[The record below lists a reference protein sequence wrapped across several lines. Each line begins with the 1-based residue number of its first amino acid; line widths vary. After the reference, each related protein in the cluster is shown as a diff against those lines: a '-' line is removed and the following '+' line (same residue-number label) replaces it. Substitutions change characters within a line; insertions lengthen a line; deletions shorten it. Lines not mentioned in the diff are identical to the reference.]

1 MTTQTMQP
9 PKAVGLYDPSFEH
22 DACGVGM
29 VARLDNQPTHEVI
42 QKAITA
48 LENLEHR
55 GASGADP
62 RTGDGAG
69 ILMQMPDE
77 LLRADVPFELP
88 PPGEYG
94 VLMCFLPRED
104 AVRARLETLLERT
117 VLAEGQRVLGWREV
131 PVCPEHTGEVAGA
144 CRPVVRQLFVG
155 AGAADSGIEDA
166 GRAGGVVD
174 DPMAE
179 EFDQDSFERKLYVIR
194 RVCELTAE
202 DPGLYV
208 CSSSSRTL
216 NYKGMLIS
224 FQLAAFYPDL
234 QDERCK
240 SALALVHSRFS
251 TNTFPSW
258 ELAHPY
264 RVICHNGEINTV
276 KGNVNWMRAR
286 ESELQSELFGEDLQ
300 KILPVVT
307 QGNSDSATFDN
318 VLELLQL
325 AGRTPAHAVMMMIPE
340 AYRDREDLPQ
350 ELKGFYAFHACLM
363 EPWDGPASVAFTD
376 GRVVGATL
384 DRNGLRPGR
393 WVETTDGHV
402 VLGSE
407 SGLLDIPADQIRRLG
422 RLQPGK
428 LFLVDLQRGRI
439 VEDSEVKR
447 EVATLKPYDEWYAER
462 SVPFS
467 ELAPSD
473 QVTISEQP
481 LRLRQRAFGYSME
494 DLRVLLTPMAREAAE
509 PIGSMGNDLS
519 LAVLSDQAPPLF
531 SYFKQLFAQVTNP
544 PIDPIREEVVMSLAT
559 SLGTERN
566 LFEETPEHAHKLLLD
581 QPILLNR
588 ELETLRHVSH
598 EEFKART
605 IDIIWPV
612 AEGAAGIEGALA
624 RVCAEAHDAIAEGV
638 NIIVLSDRLM
648 GPSRAPIP
656 SLLAVASVHH
666 HLVREGTRLRAG
678 IILESGEPREVH
690 HFATLLGYGASAINP
705 YLMLETLDRLVF
717 DGQITRAGEDG
728 REVTLT
734 PEQAAQN
741 TIKAIG
747 KGLLKTISKMGISTT
762 QSYCGAQIFEA
773 VGLEPA
779 LIDRH
784 FTGTASRIGGVG
796 LEVLATEALER
807 HARAWPTPSAGDG
820 VDTTGL
826 LPVGGVYAWRR
837 DGEHHIWNPET
848 IALVQ
853 HAVRAANGDVGA
865 ALRGDAAALET
876 VRGSTAYEQY
886 REYAREVNEDAA
898 RKATLRGL
906 LRIGGENEIG
916 GDTGELRSG
925 EPDRPGTGGSGDDS
939 SLGGRQAIPLEQVEP
954 AKEIVKRFC
963 TGAMSLGS
971 ISREAHETLAIAMN
985 RLGGR
990 SNTGEGGEDPARFT
1004 PDKNGDRRRS
1014 AIKQVASGRFGVTI
1028 HYLVNADELQ
1038 IKMAQG
1044 AKPGEGGQ
1052 LPGHK
1057 VDEYIGSI
1065 RHTTPGVGL
1074 ISPPP
1079 HHDIYSI
1086 EDLKQ
1091 LIYDLRCANPQ
1102 AQVSV
1107 KLVSEVGVG
1116 TVAAGVSKAN
1126 ADRVLIAGHDGGTGA
1141 SPLSSIQAAGVPWEI
1156 GLAETQQT
1164 LLLNDLR
1171 SRIVVQTDGQLKTGR
1186 DVVIAAMLGA
1196 DEMGFS
1202 TGPLIA
1208 TGCIMMRA
1216 CHLNTCPVGIA
1227 TQDPELRKRFKGTPE
1242 HVVNFFFF
1250 VAEEVREILA
1260 SLGLRSLEEA
1270 IGRVDLLGAREAIDH
1285 WKARGVDLTHVLR
1298 PVEITEGGALHRVEA
1313 PPAVLEDALDWQLVE
1328 RARPLLERGGS
1339 IVAGNGQPGVHR
1351 SQAALGGEEQVR
1363 IELPIRNRNRCVGGI
1378 LSSHIA
1384 RAYGAEGL
1392 PADSIVVDFEGSAGQ
1407 SFGGWLAPGV
1417 DFTLRGDA
1425 NDYAGKGLSG
1435 GVLSV
1440 SPRAG
1445 MGEHFIA
1452 EQNVIVGNTVLYGAT
1467 AGRAFF
1473 RGLAGERF
1481 AVRNS
1486 GASAVVEGVGDHGCE
1501 YMTGGRVVV
1510 LGPTG
1515 RNFAAGMSGGV
1526 AYVLDKDG
1534 AFAERCNMGMVG
1546 FDELEQADAIE
1557 LRTLIEEHG
1566 RRTGSPVAARV
1577 LADWD
1582 GLLERGAFVKVMP
1595 HDYKRV
1601 LRELA
1606 AQEAAAAG
1614 EKTPGVGGQESNNDG
1629 MRTFVRGAR
1638 GADAEVTNAEAT
1650 DAVGAPQVIG
1660 ESGQEPA

>member
-1 MTTQTMQP
+1 
-9 PKAVGLYDPSFEH
+9 
-22 DACGVGM
+22 
-29 VARLDNQPTHEVI
+29 
-42 QKAITA
+42 
-48 LENLEHR
+48 
-55 GASGADP
+55 
-62 RTGDGAG
+62 
-69 ILMQMPDE
+69 
-77 LLRADVPFELP
+77 
-88 PPGEYG
+88 
-94 VLMCFLPRED
+94 MCFLPTED
-104 AVRARLETLLERT
+104 SARARVEALLDRT
-117 VLAEGQRVLGWREV
+117 VSEEGQRVLGWRDV
-131 PVCPEHTGEVAGA
+131 PVCPEHTGATAAA
-144 CRPVVRQLFVG
+144 CRPVIRQLFVAAASLPTPEA
-155 AGAADSGIEDA
+155 AGKGEAAADD
-166 GRAGGVVD
+166 
-174 DPMAE
+174 
-179 EFDQDSFERKLYVIR
+179 FDQDAFERKLYVIR
-194 RVCELTAE
+194 RVCEQAIAAWPLQE
-202 DPGLYV
+202 RKGFYV
-208 CSSSSRTL
+208 TSSSSRTI

-224 FQLAAFYPDL
+224 YQLGAFYPDL
-234 QDERCK
+234 RDERCK
-240 SALALVHSRFS
+240 SALGLVHSRFS

-276 KGNVNWMRAR
+276 MGNVNWMRAR
-286 ESELQSELFGEDLQ
+286 ESGLASELFGEDLK

-318 VLELLQL
+318 VLELLLL
-325 AGRTPAHAVMMMIPE
+325 AGRSLPHAVMMMIPE
-340 AYRDREDLPQ
+340 AYRSRADLSD
-350 ELKGFYAFHACLM
+350 ELKGFYAFHSCLM
-363 EPWDGPASVAFTD
+363 EPWDGPAAVAFTN

-393 WVETTDGHV
+393 WVLTKDGHV

-407 SGLLDIPADQIRRLG
+407 AGLLEVPADQVLRLG

-428 LFLVDLQRGRI
+428 LFLVDLERGCVVDDGDVKHRI
-439 VEDSEVKR
+439 
-447 EVATLKPYDEWYAER
+447 ATQKPYGEWYARNAVRFAEIE
-462 SVPFS
+462 PS
-467 ELAPSD
+467 E
-473 QVTISEQP
+473 QVTLSDQP
-481 LRLRQRAFGYSME
+481 LRRRQRAFGYSQE
-494 DLRVLLTPMAREAAE
+494 DLRVLLEPMARDAQE
-509 PIGSMGNDLS
+509 PLGSMGNDLS

-544 PIDPIREEVVMSLAT
+544 PIDPIREEIVMSLST

-566 LFEETPEHAHKLLLD
+566 LFDETPEHAHKLELD

-588 ELETLRHVSH
+588 ELETLRHISSDVFSSRTLDITW
-598 EEFKART
+598 KA
-605 IDIIWPV
+605 
-612 AEGAAGIEGALA
+612 AEGPEGLAAALM
-624 RVCAEAHDAIAEGV
+624 RVCEQAHEAIAEGV
-638 NIIVLSDRLM
+638 NIIILSDRLL
-648 GPSRAPIP
+648 GPARAAIP
-656 SLLAVASVHH
+656 SLLAVSSVHH

-678 IILESGEPREVH
+678 IVLESGEPREVH
-690 HFATLLGYGASAINP
+690 HFATLIGYGASAINP
-705 YLMLETLDRLVF
+705 YVMLETLDELVA
-717 DGQITRAGEDG
+717 QG
-728 REVTLT
+728 RIVRTENGSTTSLS

-747 KGLLKTISKMGISTT
+747 KGLLKTISKMGISTI
-762 QSYCGAQIFEA
+762 QSYRGAQIFEA
-773 VGLEPA
+773 VGLEPD
-779 LIDRH
+779 LIERH
-784 FTGTASRIGGVG
+784 FTGTASRIGGIG
-796 LEVLATEALER
+796 LDVLAVEALER
-807 HARAWPTPSAGDG
+807 HARAYPAPHD
-820 VDTTGL
+820 DL

-837 DGEHHIWNPET
+837 DGEHHMWNPET

-853 HAVRAANGDVGA
+853 HAVRSANGNVAA
-865 ALRGDAAALET
+865 ALQGDAAAHAE
-876 VRGSTAYEQY
+876 VRESPAFQKY
-886 REYAREVNEDAA
+886 REYAAAVNQDAA

-906 LRIGGENEIG
+906 LHIGVE
-916 GDTGELRSG
+916 
-925 EPDRPGTGGSGDDS
+925 GS
-939 SLGGRQAIPLEQVEP
+939 QPIALEEVEP
-954 AKEIVKRFC
+954 AKEIVRRFC

-1004 PDKNGDRRRS
+1004 PDSNGDRRRS

-1057 VDEYIGSI
+1057 VDAYIGSI

-1091 LIYDLRCANPQ
+1091 LIYDLRCSNPE

-1141 SPLSSIQAAGVPWEI
+1141 SPLSSIQAAGIPWEI

-1202 TGPLIA
+1202 TAPLIA

-1227 TQDPELRKRFKGTPE
+1227 TQDPELRKRFKGSPE

-1260 SLGLRSLEEA
+1260 SLGLRSLDEA
-1270 IGRVDLLGAREAIDH
+1270 IGRVDLLGAETAIEH
-1285 WKARGVDLTHVLR
+1285 WKARGVDLTHLLTHIELDEDPTR
-1298 PVEITEGGALHRVEA
+1298 
-1313 PPAVLEDALDWQLVE
+1313 PAVRRRVKSPPSVLDDALDWELVARSRAVIDAPVPDANGHHTDGE
-1328 RARPLLERGGS
+1328 TQDMTTVQAIAREGSRRARVE
-1339 IVAGNGQPGVHR
+1339 
-1351 SQAALGGEEQVR
+1351 
-1363 IELPIRNRNRCVGGI
+1363 IELPIRNVNRCVGGI

-1384 RAYGAEGL
+1384 RARGAEGL
-1392 PADSIVVDFEGSAGQ
+1392 PPDSIVVRFKGSAGQ

-1417 DFTLRGDA
+1417 TFELEGDT
-1425 NDYAGKGLSG
+1425 NDYTGKGLSG
-1435 GVLSV
+1435 GVVSV
-1440 SPRAG
+1440 RPSRG
-1445 MGEHFIA
+1445 MGEHFVA
-1452 EQNVIVGNTVLYGAT
+1452 QENVIVGNTVLYGAT
-1467 AGRAFF
+1467 SGRAFF

-1486 GASAVVEGVGDHGCE
+1486 GAWAVVEGVGDHGCE

-1515 RNFAAGMSGGV
+1515 RNFAAGMSGGS
-1526 AYVLDKDG
+1526 
-1534 AFAERCNMGMVG
+1534 R
-1546 FDELEQADAIE
+1546 
-1557 LRTLIEEHG
+1557 LRA
-1566 RRTGSPVAARV
+1566 RR
-1577 LADWD
+1577 
-1582 GLLERGAFVKVMP
+1582 
-1595 HDYKRV
+1595 
-1601 LRELA
+1601 
-1606 AQEAAAAG
+1606 
-1614 EKTPGVGGQESNNDG
+1614 GGQFPRALQHGDG
-1629 MRTFVRGAR
+1629 RL
-1638 GADAEVTNAEAT
+1638 
-1650 DAVGAPQVIG
+1650 
-1660 ESGQEPA
+1660 